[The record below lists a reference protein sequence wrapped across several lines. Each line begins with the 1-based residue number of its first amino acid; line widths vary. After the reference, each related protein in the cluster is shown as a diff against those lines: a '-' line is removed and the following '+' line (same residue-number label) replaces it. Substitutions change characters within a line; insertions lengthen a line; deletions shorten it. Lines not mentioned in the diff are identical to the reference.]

1 MLRGTPGRR
10 SKVSGI
16 ISFWAGCV
24 MLVICIGI
32 GMFTIQLAFVAIAY
46 AVTGVCWIWQ
56 KLTRREY
63 PNEPRI

>member
-1 MLRGTPGRR
+1 
-10 SKVSGI
+10 
-16 ISFWAGCV
+16 